1 VSGPL
6 AGRTIVVTRPAR
18 QSAAIATAL
27 RELGAEVVEFPSI
40 RIVPV
45 PPQVTDAAVVVDDF
59 DWVIYTSVNAVAFA
73 GRRIGAPARAQ
84 VAAIGPATAQALVR
98 AGIRVAAQPQR
109 GADSEGLLALPV
121 FAAPGGLRILIVR
134 GAGGRDV
141 LKNEL
146 AQRGASVEVVELYRR
161 APETPTPAAMAE
173 LARALASGRVVIAV
187 SSVDVVRA
195 LVGMVPAALDASLR
209 AATLVVPG
217 PRVAASAREL
227 GWQGALIES
236 AGAEDAAMV
245 RAIVEQ
251 ARPTGQA

>member
-1 VSGPL
+1 VSRPL
-6 AGRTIVVTRPAR
+6 AGRTVVVTRPAR
-18 QSAAIATAL
+18 QSAGIATAL
-27 RELGAEVVEFPSI
+27 RELGAHVVEFPSI
-40 RIVPV
+40 HIVPV
-45 PPQVTDAAVVVDDF
+45 PQQATDTAIVVDDF
-59 DWVIYTSVNAVAFA
+59 DWVIYTSVNAVSFA

-109 GADSEGLLALPV
+109 SADSEGLLALPV

-146 AQRGASVEVVELYRR
+146 AQRGASVEVLELYRR

-173 LARALASGRVVIAV
+173 LARVLASGQVVIAV
-187 SSVDVVRA
+187 SSVDVLRA